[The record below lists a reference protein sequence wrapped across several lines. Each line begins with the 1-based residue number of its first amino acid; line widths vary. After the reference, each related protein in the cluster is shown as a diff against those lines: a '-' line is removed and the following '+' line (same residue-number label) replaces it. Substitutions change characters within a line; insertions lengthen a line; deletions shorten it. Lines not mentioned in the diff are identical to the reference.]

1 MHPAKPGVFY
11 QKGGTF
17 PKTRPLLG
25 DGFWRWWSIARNGE
39 IKGSR

>member
-17 PKTRPLLG
+17 PQSAVVHGTVDYRTSL
-25 DGFWRWWSIARNGE
+25 FIY
-39 IKGSR
+39 

>member
-17 PKTRPLLG
+17 PKKH
-25 DGFWRWWSIARNGE
+25 RNPIQGC
-39 IKGSR
+39 GADFYVLVCMWFF